1 MGAKL
6 TIDNLC
12 LSLPLN
18 LLSKIYEA
26 IFEQSVVFPEPLD
39 PFIKIISAPKI
50 LSSHGET
57 NLFARQWKKI
67 NSGQYFH

>member
-26 IFEQSVVFPEPLD
+26 IFEQSVVFPDPLD
-39 PFIKIISAPKI
+39 PMIKIMSAP
-50 LSSHGET
+50 
-57 NLFARQWKKI
+57 
-67 NSGQYFH
+67 